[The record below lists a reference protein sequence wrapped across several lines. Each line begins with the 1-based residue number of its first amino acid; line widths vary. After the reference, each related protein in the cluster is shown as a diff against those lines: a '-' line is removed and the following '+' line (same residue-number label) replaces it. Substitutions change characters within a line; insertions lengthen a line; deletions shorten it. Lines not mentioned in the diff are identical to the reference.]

1 MEAGVIGYLGQHVE
15 ATARKQELEV
25 VTTLPQRMMV
35 LPAQA
40 VHRKKLPVR
49 EDLVLLMEIGAPGV
63 LGPHVPVTAKRPKLE
78 VVTTLLQSMGG
89 KLVLVLVKAK

>member
-1 MEAGVIGYLGQHVE
+1 MEVGVIGYLGQHVE

-25 VTTLPQRMMV
+25 VTILPQRMMV
-35 LPAQA
+35 PPAQA
-40 VHRKKLPVR
+40 VHRMKLPVR

-78 VVTTLLQSMGG
+78 VVTTLLQPMGG

>member
-78 VVTTLLQSMGG
+78 VATTLLLPMEGNLA
-89 KLVLVLVKAK
+89 LVLIKAK

>member
-1 MEAGVIGYLGQHVE
+1 MEAGVIGYLGQHVA

-78 VVTTLLQSMGG
+78 VVITLLQPMGG

>member
-1 MEAGVIGYLGQHVE
+1 MEAGVIGYLGQHVA

-25 VTTLPQRMMV
+25 VTAHLPRMEVRTAKVKQRRIHHVRAVIV
-35 LPAQA
+35 LW
-40 VHRKKLPVR
+40 
-49 EDLVLLMEIGAPGV
+49 MEIGAPGV

-78 VVTTLLQSMGG
+78 VVTTLLQPMGG